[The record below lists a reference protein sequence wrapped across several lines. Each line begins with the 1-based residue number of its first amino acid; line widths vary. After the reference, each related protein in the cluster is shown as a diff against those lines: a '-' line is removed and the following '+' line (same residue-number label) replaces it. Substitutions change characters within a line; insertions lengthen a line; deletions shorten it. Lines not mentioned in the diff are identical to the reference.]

1 MSAAPVKPSGIKPP
15 TSRLARPSVT
25 SKPSSNGSSGEN
37 IAGRSNEDLA
47 KKKISDASIV
57 LTTDTDSFIIGQRIY
72 VNGVKPGVIQF
83 IGETKFAPGEWA
95 GIVLDDLSGKNDG
108 SVGGV
113 RYFQC
118 QPKKGVFSRLTRLT
132 RQPLDAIQLAA
143 LQTQQTQ
150 PAATNENGDESLVG
164 STNSIGA
171 NGSNLASPVAATQN
185 SVVSVQSIGD
195 LRLGDR
201 VIVTPPRREHRFHWN
216 PKRWC
221 STFSGWCYVAL
232 CF

>member
-1 MSAAPVKPSGIKPP
+1 M
-15 TSRLARPSVT
+15 
-25 SKPSSNGSSGEN
+25 
-37 IAGRSNEDLA
+37 
-47 KKKISDASIV
+47 
-57 LTTDTDSFIIGQRIY
+57 LTADTDSFIIGQRIF

-143 LQTQQTQ
+143 LQTQQSQ
-150 PAATNENGDESLVG
+150 SSGATSNENGDESSAS
-164 STNSIGA
+164 STTGA
-171 NGSNLASPVAATQN
+171 NST
-185 SVVSVQSIGD
+185 
-195 LRLGDR
+195 
-201 VIVTPPRREHRFHWN
+201 IVTSPGR
-216 PKRWC
+216 
-221 STFSGWCYVAL
+221 
-232 CF
+232 

>member
-1 MSAAPVKPSGIKPP
+1 MVVWWNWFWNVFGTPGLRQFTPFI
-15 TSRLARPSVT
+15 
-25 SKPSSNGSSGEN
+25 
-37 IAGRSNEDLA
+37 
-47 KKKISDASIV
+47 DASIV

-171 NGSNLASPVAATQN
+171 NGSNLASPG
-185 SVVSVQSIGD
+185 S
-195 LRLGDR
+195 
-201 VIVTPPRREHRFHWN
+201 
-216 PKRWC
+216 
-221 STFSGWCYVAL
+221 
-232 CF
+232 

>member
-1 MSAAPVKPSGIKPP
+1 MLFGVF
-15 TSRLARPSVT
+15 
-25 SKPSSNGSSGEN
+25 NGSLETYPPELKPFFTSFT
-37 IAGRSNEDLA
+37 
-47 KKKISDASIV
+47 DASIV

-150 PAATNENGDESLVG
+150 PSATNENGDESLVG
-164 STNSIGA
+164 STNSTGA
-171 NGSNLASPVAATQN
+171 NGSNLTSPGN
-185 SVVSVQSIGD
+185 
-195 LRLGDR
+195 
-201 VIVTPPRREHRFHWN
+201 
-216 PKRWC
+216 
-221 STFSGWCYVAL
+221 
-232 CF
+232 